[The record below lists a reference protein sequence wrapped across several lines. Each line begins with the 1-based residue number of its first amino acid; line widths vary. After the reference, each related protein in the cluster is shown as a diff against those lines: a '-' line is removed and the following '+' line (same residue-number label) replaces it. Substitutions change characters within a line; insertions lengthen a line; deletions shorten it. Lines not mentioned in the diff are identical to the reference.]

1 MINRLVI
8 IGGLNARHLLPAP
21 AALCV
26 APDLP
31 AYGRLLLDVPHGN
44 AALAI
49 RGDEFW
55 RVLAPVMPAWSRK
68 PMLNGYHQGERM
80 AAYRRRRGRTG
91 PDRAKCT

>member
-8 IGGLNARHLLPAP
+8 IGDLNARHLLPAP

-49 RGDEFW
+49 RGDELW
-55 RVLAPVMPAWSRK
+55 RVLAPVMPAWSRNLA
-68 PMLNGYHQGERM
+68 PLGEYPAGSDGPASVTGPRPR
-80 AAYRRRRGRTG
+80 AWPRRR
-91 PDRAKCT
+91 